1 MVTAKHG
8 SAGYTVEV
16 EPYTIRTEVFE
27 GPLDVL
33 LSLIEKRKLL
43 INDIALSEVANDY
56 IHYLEQHK
64 EFPIPET
71 AQFVLVGSTLLLIKS
86 KSLLPVLEL
95 TGEEQLSIHE
105 LETRLKVL
113 ERYKQT
119 SKLIQAQ
126 FGTTPAYSRTQKQNQ
141 HIVFSPLR
149 DMSVTLIHKS
159 MLSVLEHL
167 PKLTPKL
174 AEATVRKV
182 MSLEEMMERLTTRIN
197 EGLQVSFRQFALS
210 SEGKVH
216 TIISFLAMLELVRQ
230 GMIRVDQASKHG
242 DIVMHSDQAGVPRYT

>member
-1 MVTAKHG
+1 
-8 SAGYTVEV
+8 V
-16 EPYTIRTEVFE
+16 EPYKIRTEVFE

-33 LSLIEKRKLL
+33 LTLIEKRKLL

-56 IHYLEQHK
+56 INYLEQHR
-64 EFPIPET
+64 EFPIAET

-95 TGEEQLSIHE
+95 TSEEQLSIHE

-113 ERYKQT
+113 ERYKQVA
-119 SKLIQAQ
+119 KVVQAR
-126 FGTTPAYSRTQKQNQ
+126 FGTTPALSRTPRKNQ
-141 HIVFSPLR
+141 HVVFSPLKN
-149 DMSVTLIHKS
+149 MTLVELHKAIR
-159 MLSVLEHL
+159 SVLDHL
-167 PKLTPKL
+167 PSLAPKL
-174 AEATVRKV
+174 AEATVKKV
-182 MSLEEMMERLTTRIN
+182 MSLEQMMERLTTRIN

-210 SEGKVH
+210 SEGKVN

-230 GMIRVDQASKHG
+230 GMIRVEQETKHG